1 MVGMSTGD
9 KVKTILAA
17 LSKEKP
23 RDHTKEPGT
32 ILPLIRLA
40 SGPIHTRRAA
50 ILFFSSGPNCMR
62 PSIEHRMEYERRLHR
77 VLAYIDEHLDAPVA
91 LAELAR
97 VASFSA
103 FHFHRIF
110 AAHIGE
116 TLGSYLTRRR
126 VEQAAARLASQPRL
140 SVLHVALDVGFG
152 SPEAFT
158 RAFKKH
164 FGCTPSRWK
173 TRRPAPQSAE
183 SKIGQAKSRLNQAG
197 RPRQGYTPAM
207 TQIKSPPLQVAVRK
221 RPAVRIA
228 YLRYQGPFGEPIG
241 RFWSEEAY
249 PWLASND
256 LLGAPRYG
264 VSRDD
269 PLVTAKKQCRY
280 DAGVEVGPDFV
291 PSQKAQIATL
301 PGGLYAC
308 AMFKGT
314 SSQIPQVWD
323 RILRE
328 WLPASGYQLDARS
341 CFEYYPVDGEY
352 DEKTGAF
359 TCELC
364 IPIAKL

>member
-1 MVGMSTGD
+1 
-9 KVKTILAA
+9 
-17 LSKEKP
+17 
-23 RDHTKEPGT
+23 
-32 ILPLIRLA
+32 
-40 SGPIHTRRAA
+40 
-50 ILFFSSGPNCMR
+50 MR
-62 PSIEHRMEYERRLHR
+62 PSLEHRLEYERRLHR
-77 VLAYIDEHLDAPVA
+77 VLDYIDGHLDTPVA

-110 AAHIGE
+110 AAHVGE

-140 SVLHVALDVGFG
+140 SVLNVALAVGFG

-164 FGCTPSRWK
+164 FGCTPSQWK
-173 TRRPAPQSAE
+173 TRRPAPKNKE
-183 SKIGQAKSRLNQAG
+183 SKISQTKSRLNQEI
-197 RPRQGYTPAM
+197 RPRQAYAPAM
-207 TQIKSPPLQVAVRK
+207 TQTPPPPLRVAVKK

-228 YLRYQGPFGEPIG
+228 YLRYQGPFGEPLG
-241 RFWSEEAY
+241 RFWREEAY
-249 PWLASND
+249 PWLISND

-269 PLVTAKKQCRY
+269 PQVTAKNKCRY
-280 DAGVEVGPDFV
+280 DAAAEVGPDFV

-314 SSQIPQVWD
+314 SAQIPQVWD

-328 WLPASGYQLDARS
+328 WLPASGYQLDARA
-341 CFEYYPVDGEY
+341 CFEFYPPDGEY
-352 DEKTGAF
+352 DEQTGAF

>member
-1 MVGMSTGD
+1 MVGVSTGG
-9 KVKTILAA
+9 KVKTIPVTLG
-17 LSKEKP
+17 KEKP
-23 RDHTKEPGT
+23 RDHTKESGT
-32 ILPLIRLA
+32 ISPPIRSA
-40 SGPIHTRRAA
+40 SVPIRTRRVTVQ
-50 ILFFSSGPNCMR
+50 FFSSGPNRMR

-77 VLAYIDEHLDAPVA
+77 VLAYIDEHLDTPVA

-97 VASFSA
+97 VANFSA

-110 AAHIGE
+110 AAHVGE

-164 FGCTPSRWK
+164 FGCTPSQWK
-173 TRRPAPQSAE
+173 TLRPAPQDAE
-183 SKIGQAKSRLNQAG
+183 SKISQAKSRLNQAR
-197 RPRQGYTPAM
+197 RPRQVYAPAM
-207 TQIKSPPLQVAVRK
+207 KTKSPPLRVTVRK

-228 YLRYQGPFGEPIG
+228 YLRYQGPFGEPVG
-241 RFWSEEAY
+241 RFWREEAY

-291 PSQKAQIATL
+291 PSQKAQIAML

-314 SSQIPQVWD
+314 SPQIPQVWD

-328 WLPASGYQLDARS
+328 WLPTSGYQLDARS